1 MWNLEYD
8 IYTNEL
14 VDKAEIGLQTQKTDL
29 WLPKGKVGGGQTR
42 SLGLTDRNC
51 FLWNRSTTGSTI

>member
-14 VDKAEIGLQTQKTDL
+14 VDKAERLIGIEDRLTVT
-29 WLPKGKVGGGQTR
+29 KGEVGGGQTR
-42 SLGLTDRNC
+42 SLGLTDTNC
-51 FLWNRSTTGSTI
+51 FLWNRSKTGSPV